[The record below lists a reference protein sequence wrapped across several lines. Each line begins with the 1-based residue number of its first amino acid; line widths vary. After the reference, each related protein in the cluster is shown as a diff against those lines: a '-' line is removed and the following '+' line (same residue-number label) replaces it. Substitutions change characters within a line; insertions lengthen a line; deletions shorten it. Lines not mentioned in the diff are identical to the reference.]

1 MTLREQLLIVADR
14 FAEASGIGRKRVST
28 LVLNGGGKLDAIA
41 QGRDLTT
48 GSFERAMRWFSS
60 NWPTDAEW
68 PANIDRPASPQ
79 DATSVSPDP
88 SASLPSGESGGA
100 FCNGV
105 AG

>member
-1 MTLREQLLIVADR
+1 MTLREQLLIVADC

-48 GSFERAMRWFSS
+48 GSFERAMQWFSQH
-60 NWPTDAEW
+60 WPADLEW
-68 PANIDRPASPQ
+68 PADIDRPRSSPVV
-79 DATSVSPDP
+79 DPDGPAP
-88 SASLPSGESGGA
+88 SASRPSGEAGGA